1 MNRIERRIAGT
12 NGARPGAPVCSPGQP
27 NQVGRGMLGSRSQL
41 YQTPQQ
47 RIGSNTRNTRTIN
60 GLALLQ
66 HQGDRISR
74 LEQKLEQ
81 LENEYALSTTKID
94 FKVSKTASKIDLMNG
109 EYKQQMKIM
118 RQYIKELEAKLN
130 DSSKNIPVV
139 TAVKKEIQESINKP
153 PLPSPINQENITLE
167 ITET

>member
-12 NGARPGAPVCSPGQP
+12 NGARPGAPVCNPGQP
-27 NQVGRGMLGSRSQL
+27 SQNSRGMLGSKSHL

-47 RIGSNTRNTRTIN
+47 RIGSNTRRVN

-66 HQGDRISR
+66 NQGDRISR

-81 LENEYALSTTKID
+81 LEQRYAISTSTVD
-94 FKVSKTASKIDLMNG
+94 VKVSETASKIDLMNG

-130 DSSKNIPVV
+130 DSDKNIPVV
-139 TAVKKEIQESINKP
+139 RAVKKEIQESINKSE
-153 PLPSPINQENITLE
+153 LINQENITLE
-167 ITET
+167 IVDN

>member
-12 NGARPGAPVCSPGQP
+12 NGARPGAPVCSPGQS
-27 NQVGRGMLGSRSQL
+27 NQGGRGMLGSSSRL

-47 RIGSNTRNTRTIN
+47 RIGSNTRNTRSIN
-60 GLALLQ
+60 GIALLQ
-66 HQGDRISR
+66 NQGDRISR

-81 LENEYALSTTKID
+81 FENEYALSTTKID

-130 DSSKNIPVV
+130 DSNITLPIVA
-139 TAVKKEIQESINKP
+139 AVKKEIQESFNKP
-153 PLPSPINQENITLE
+153 PLPPSINQENVTLE
-167 ITET
+167 IIDN